1 MSKQI
6 LKVISAPKEG
16 TQTVLTAHDESYTVV
31 IRGRGDVDL
40 ICGNC
45 FSVLAE
51 EVQTNTIKNF
61 VLLCSKCGSYNLASN
76 VSKT

>member
-6 LKVISAPKEG
+6 LKVISPPKEG
-16 TQTVLTAHDESYTVV
+16 TCIVLTARDATYTVV
-31 IRGRGDVDL
+31 IRGRGDIDL

-51 EVQTNTIKNF
+51 EVQATVIENF
-61 VLLCSKCGSYNLASN
+61 VLLCSKCGSYNELLS
-76 VSKT
+76 VH